1 MFSISMDNFMHWFW
15 WLSPQPISSAKRCQW
30 LSSCTSLNLKQC
42 FCKCVSGIGEVWVY
56 IAGWKSECSGDGGSH
71 PTSNKRVDVLKKMVV
86 RIFGD
91 SVSDGSG
98 CGISK
103 VVLSLVTYDLG
114 LVLLCVVWSFLSVWS
129 NVDFVVLKGKKFL
142 QTGFEKFC
150 PNC

>member
-1 MFSISMDNFMHWFW
+1 M
-15 WLSPQPISSAKRCQW
+15 
-30 LSSCTSLNLKQC
+30 
-42 FCKCVSGIGEVWVY
+42 
-56 IAGWKSECSGDGGSH
+56 
-71 PTSNKRVDVLKKMVV
+71 LKKMVV

-142 QTGFEKFC
+142 QTGLEKFC